1 MELKNGLKNDTELL
15 QKIAV
20 VAVFP
25 LLVSPLIQFV
35 RNCLWPERSFGLFGQ
50 ESTYPWTIELINAF
64 AGAGII
70 LLWIMFLYT
79 IWRGSDSFKKA
90 FIRMLPQSFFLLLV
104 VWAVVAS
111 VIKGHTLYFTEGA
124 PVLSE
129 SMMTF
134 ALYFAGYF
142 FVGILL
148 SQEKYRRIVVLTII
162 GGGTIIGIL
171 SLIDFFGVSLKP
183 GFYDNKVSAVFYNS
197 NHYAYYLT
205 ICILLAAVSF
215 VYEKKLWLRCVL
227 LCSFVCNTVVLI
239 VNDTLGSFLAVL
251 FALGGFVWLVASG
264 KTTKAP
270 EQRKRETKSAVVLL
284 CGYLLITIIMSF
296 FYNTIFRSLVVMV
309 FDIGKILTDAED
321 KDRAGNSRF
330 RIWRYTIQY
339 IREEPI
345 FGHGVDEIAMRLYKD
360 SGFSR
365 SHNEYLQ
372 YTAFWG
378 IPGLLLY
385 LLACGAVFVRG
396 LKERFVQQPY
406 VCAAFVAAAGYMASA
421 FFGNTKYYVSPFF
434 FIVLGIAAS
443 GATWSCVNKGKLLR
457 NDEKK
462 FKEMGK

>member
-142 FVGILL
+142 F
-148 SQEKYRRIVVLTII
+148 Q
-162 GGGTIIGIL
+162 
-171 SLIDFFGVSLKP
+171 
-183 GFYDNKVSAVFYNS
+183 
-197 NHYAYYLT
+197 
-205 ICILLAAVSF
+205 
-215 VYEKKLWLRCVL
+215 
-227 LCSFVCNTVVLI
+227 
-239 VNDTLGSFLAVL
+239 
-251 FALGGFVWLVASG
+251 
-264 KTTKAP
+264 
-270 EQRKRETKSAVVLL
+270 
-284 CGYLLITIIMSF
+284 
-296 FYNTIFRSLVVMV
+296 
-309 FDIGKILTDAED
+309 
-321 KDRAGNSRF
+321 
-330 RIWRYTIQY
+330 
-339 IREEPI
+339 
-345 FGHGVDEIAMRLYKD
+345 
-360 SGFSR
+360 
-365 SHNEYLQ
+365 LQ
-372 YTAFWG
+372 T
-378 IPGLLLY
+378 
-385 LLACGAVFVRG
+385 
-396 LKERFVQQPY
+396 
-406 VCAAFVAAAGYMASA
+406 
-421 FFGNTKYYVSPFF
+421 
-434 FIVLGIAAS
+434 
-443 GATWSCVNKGKLLR
+443 
-457 NDEKK
+457 
-462 FKEMGK
+462 